1 MKQIVYEHNGKYL
14 LGGIKLGALELG
26 VKQFP
31 QMASAPVP
39 FRVQGLTI
47 IPQIASSM
55 GIYLTV
61 LNEKGQPMD
70 RSRDEIEIYRANE
83 ATFNQVASYTQ
94 GLITAFAQRKV
105 PLVVLPKNAETTLM
119 QLINAKANPQ
129 PKLQPKVEQPKPQQK
144 VEQPKPQPKVEQP
157 KVEQPKVEPKMEQ
170 PKVEQPKAEQP
181 KVKQPKVEEP
191 KAEQPKVEKKVDE
204 DKPEKEPLK
213 LKERMVRFFKGS
225 INEKDTEE
233 LVWELTDPVEGDDN
247 TVESLAYEI
256 LDKSPELIPL
266 ALPLL
271 QKVGIALGPKGIAVT
286 TILCRIIAM
295 AMKSKAA
302 KAEEKQELPEVKE
315 TPTLEATPVV
325 NVNVGTSDE
334 ATTPIQQ
341 TEEVAETAVG
351 VAGTSISWNK
361 DLTANSVEEKK
372 EDKAVEEIK
381 EDTITNTVED
391 NFGDIHTTSTGSE
404 LDAEGNII
412 YIRGDMA
419 PNPAPESITPTTKEF
434 MISEYSK
441 QKQFVIPYATI
452 ADSIPNLSIET
463 FIDNVNSIKDNPRLI
478 NNNKQLSEVHQLIK
492 TKLEEA
498 GDTVNVIR
506 LLRII
511 NRRLGSRGFE
521 ILYKAMCID
530 IPGSKLS
537 ADNRNTLYEGVPYI
551 VYLFKL
557 ANDQI
562 FGHETTEERNKR
574 YMASVSLYMEV
585 AQNSTLEE
593 LSMGGSEDV
602 DYDDFIV
609 DYDEDDFEDERQY
622 EMSEEDMTDSQA
634 KISLLI
640 GESRIL
646 TDILRYLNI
655 KYEDKHVKGFAAFQ
669 ILSCLS
675 TGGKKIT
682 ITSNELDLIG
692 LDKILVRLDKAN
704 LLIYSDKNM
713 PISPEILGYTI
724 HQLATQ
730 EMTFEGQ
737 YYQASQAAKA
747 RSGGD
752 PAKYAELMK
761 PEIERVKSGNYTYN
775 RVLPFVQANIKNAKE
790 VNGVNPLLEKYPG
803 ILEFSKVIND
813 PMKLRMEKIVM
824 KQTEENSRK
833 GIPMG
838 FIYQN
843 LNAKTVA
850 ERFYYLPAQSNT
862 LYEGFCEVEGF
873 TTEDY
878 RQTSKSDNNTVFF
891 SKESLVKNLGN
902 PAQHMVVIPYTNA
915 QQLINNPVSTILEFI
930 QRKAQLQGDLNVP
943 PFITINDNTK
953 IRAMEP

>member
-105 PLVVLPKNAETTLM
+105 PLVVLPKNAEATLM
-119 QLINAKANPQ
+119 QLINAKTNPQ
-129 PKLQPKVEQPKPQQK
+129 PKPQPKVEQPKPQPK
-144 VEQPKPQPKVEQP
+144 AEQPKPQPKPQPKVEESKIEPKVESKVEQPKVEQP
-157 KVEQPKVEPKMEQ
+157 KVEQPKVEQSKT
-170 PKVEQPKAEQP
+170 
-181 KVKQPKVEEP
+181 EE
-191 KAEQPKVEKKVDE
+191 KVDKKE
-204 DKPEKEPLK
+204 AEEKPEKEPLK

-286 TILCRIIAM
+286 AIICRIIAI

-315 TPTLEATPVV
+315 TPAVEAAPVV

-334 ATTPIQQ
+334 ATIPIKQ
-341 TEEVAETAVG
+341 TEEVAETTAG
-351 VAGTSISWNK
+351 VTGTGISWNK
-361 DLTANSVEEKK
+361 NLTANSVEEKK
-372 EDKAVEEIK
+372 EDDMVENSK
-381 EDTITNTVED
+381 EDTTTNAVED
-391 NFGDIHTTSTGSE
+391 DFGDNPTTSSGSE
-404 LDAEGNII
+404 LDSEGNII
-412 YIRGDMA
+412 YIRGDIA

-441 QKQFVIPYATI
+441 QKQFVISYATI
-452 ADSIPNLSIET
+452 ADSIPNLPIET

-537 ADNRNTLYEGVPYI
+537 ADNRNTLYEGIPYI
-551 VYLFKL
+551 VYLLKL

-562 FGHETTEERNKR
+562 FGNETAEERNKR

-593 LSMGGSEDV
+593 LSMGSSEDV
-602 DYDDFIV
+602 DYDDFVI

-675 TGGKKIT
+675 AGGKKIT

-692 LDKILVRLDKAN
+692 LGKILVRLDKAN

-752 PAKYAELMK
+752 PDKYAKLMK

-891 SKESLVKNLGN
+891 SKESLIKNLGN

-943 PFITINDNTK
+943 PFITISDNTK

>member
-39 FRVQGLTI
+39 FRIQGLTI

-105 PLVVLPKNAETTLM
+105 PLVVLPKNAEATLM

-129 PKLQPKVEQPKPQQK
+129 PKPQPKVEQPKPQPK
-144 VEQPKPQPKVEQP
+144 AEQPKPQPKPQPKVEEPKAEPKVESKVEQPKVEQP
-157 KVEQPKVEPKMEQ
+157 KVEQPKVEQSKTEE
-170 PKVEQPKAEQP
+170 KIDKRAAE
-181 KVKQPKVEEP
+181 E
-191 KAEQPKVEKKVDE
+191 
-204 DKPEKEPLK
+204 KPEKESLK

-233 LVWELTDPVEGDDN
+233 LVWELTDPVEGDNN

-286 TILCRIIAM
+286 TIICRIIAM

-315 TPTLEATPVV
+315 TPAVEAAPVV

-334 ATTPIQQ
+334 VTTPIKQ
-341 TEEVAETAVG
+341 TEEVAETAAG
-351 VAGTSISWNK
+351 VTGTGISWNK
-361 DLTANSVEEKK
+361 NLTANPSEEKK
-372 EDKAVEEIK
+372 EDDMAEESK
-381 EDTITNTVED
+381 EDTTTNAIED
-391 NFGDIHTTSTGSE
+391 NFGDNPTTSSGSE
-404 LDAEGNII
+404 LDSDGNII
-412 YIRGDMA
+412 YIRGDIA
-419 PNPAPESITPTTKEF
+419 SNPAPESITPTTKEF

-452 ADSIPNLSIET
+452 ADSIPNLPIET
-463 FIDNVNSIKDNPRLI
+463 FIDNANSIKDNPRLI

-551 VYLFKL
+551 VYLLKL

-562 FGHETTEERNKR
+562 FGNETAEERNKR

-593 LSMGGSEDV
+593 LSMGSSEDV
-602 DYDDFIV
+602 DYDDFVI

-675 TGGKKIT
+675 AGGKKIT

-692 LDKILVRLDKAN
+692 LGKILVRLDKAN

-730 EMTFEGQ
+730 EMTSEGQ
-737 YYQASQAAKA
+737 FYQASQAAKA

-943 PFITINDNTK
+943 PFITISDNTK

>member
-83 ATFNQVASYTQ
+83 ATFNQVATYTQ

-105 PLVVLPKNAETTLM
+105 PLVVLPKNAEATLM
-119 QLINAKANPQ
+119 QLINAKVNPQ
-129 PKLQPKVEQPKPQQK
+129 PKPQPKVEPKVEQPK
-144 VEQPKPQPKVEQP
+144 VQPKVEQP
-157 KVEQPKVEPKMEQ
+157 KVEQPKVE
-170 PKVEQPKAEQP
+170 
-181 KVKQPKVEEP
+181 QPKVEEP
-191 KAEQPKVEKKVDE
+191 KVEQPKVEKKVDE
-204 DKPEKEPLK
+204 DKLEKEPLK

-315 TPTLEATPVV
+315 TPAVEAAPVV

-334 ATTPIQQ
+334 VTTPIKQ
-341 TEEVAETAVG
+341 TEEVAETAAG
-351 VAGTSISWNK
+351 VTGTGISWNK
-361 DLTANSVEEKK
+361 NLTANPSEEKK
-372 EDKAVEEIK
+372 EDDMAEESK
-381 EDTITNTVED
+381 EDTTTNAIED
-391 NFGDIHTTSTGSE
+391 NFGDNPTTSSGSE
-404 LDAEGNII
+404 LDSDGNII
-412 YIRGDMA
+412 YIRGDIA
-419 PNPAPESITPTTKEF
+419 SNPAPESITPTTKEF

-452 ADSIPNLSIET
+452 ADSIPNLPIET

-551 VYLFKL
+551 VYLLKL

-562 FGHETTEERNKR
+562 FGHETAEERNKR

-675 TGGKKIT
+675 AGGKKIT

-704 LLIYSDKNM
+704 LIIYSDKNM

-730 EMTFEGQ
+730 EMTSEGQ
-737 YYQASQAAKA
+737 FYQASQAAKA

-943 PFITINDNTK
+943 PFITISDNTK

>member
-39 FRVQGLTI
+39 FRIQGLTI

-105 PLVVLPKNAETTLM
+105 PLVVLPKNAEATLM

-129 PKLQPKVEQPKPQQK
+129 PKPQPKVEQPKPQPK
-144 VEQPKPQPKVEQP
+144 AEQPKPQPKPQPKVEEPKAEPKVESKVEQPKVEQP
-157 KVEQPKVEPKMEQ
+157 KVEQPKVEQSKTEE
-170 PKVEQPKAEQP
+170 KIDKRAAE
-181 KVKQPKVEEP
+181 E
-191 KAEQPKVEKKVDE
+191 
-204 DKPEKEPLK
+204 KPEKEPLK

-233 LVWELTDPVEGDDN
+233 LVWELTDPVEGDNN

-286 TILCRIIAM
+286 TIICRIIAM

-315 TPTLEATPVV
+315 TPAVEAAPVV

-334 ATTPIQQ
+334 VTTPIKQ
-341 TEEVAETAVG
+341 TEEVAETAAG
-351 VAGTSISWNK
+351 VTGTGISWNK
-361 DLTANSVEEKK
+361 NLTANPSEEKK
-372 EDKAVEEIK
+372 EDDMAEESK
-381 EDTITNTVED
+381 EDTTTNAIED
-391 NFGDIHTTSTGSE
+391 NFGDNPTTSSGSE
-404 LDAEGNII
+404 LDSDGNVI
-412 YIRGDMA
+412 YIRGDIA
-419 PNPAPESITPTTKEF
+419 SNPAPESITPTTKEF

-452 ADSIPNLSIET
+452 ADSIPNLPIET

-551 VYLFKL
+551 VYLLKL

-562 FGHETTEERNKR
+562 FGNETAEERNKR

-593 LSMGGSEDV
+593 LSMGSSEDV
-602 DYDDFIV
+602 DYDDFVI

-675 TGGKKIT
+675 AGGKKIT

-692 LDKILVRLDKAN
+692 LGKILVRLDKAN

-943 PFITINDNTK
+943 PFITISDNTR

>member
-83 ATFNQVASYTQ
+83 ATFNQVTSYTQ

-105 PLVVLPKNAETTLM
+105 PLVVLPKNAEATLM
-119 QLINAKANPQ
+119 QLINAKVNPQ
-129 PKLQPKVEQPKPQQK
+129 PKSQPKVEQPKPQPK

-157 KVEQPKVEPKMEQ
+157 KVEPKV
-170 PKVEQPKAEQP
+170 EQP
-181 KVKQPKVEEP
+181 KVKQPKVEQP
-191 KAEQPKVEKKVDE
+191 KVEEPKVEKKVDE

-302 KAEEKQELPEVKE
+302 KVEEKQELPEVKE
-315 TPTLEATPVV
+315 TPTLEAAPVV

-341 TEEVAETAVG
+341 TEEVAKTAVG
-351 VAGTSISWNK
+351 VAGTGISWNK

-372 EDKAVEEIK
+372 EDEAVEEIK

-391 NFGDIHTTSTGSE
+391 NFSDSHTTSTGSE

-452 ADSIPNLSIET
+452 ADSIPNLPIET

-562 FGHETTEERNKR
+562 FGHETAEERNKR

-675 TGGKKIT
+675 AGGKKIT

-704 LLIYSDKNM
+704 LIIYSDKNM

-730 EMTFEGQ
+730 EMTSEGQ
-737 YYQASQAAKA
+737 FYQASQAAKV

-790 VNGVNPLLEKYPG
+790 INGVNPLLEKYPG

-862 LYEGFCEVEGF
+862 LYEGFCEVERF

-943 PFITINDNTK
+943 PFITISDNTK

>member
-83 ATFNQVASYTQ
+83 ATFNQVATYTQ

-105 PLVVLPKNAETTLM
+105 PLVVLPKNAEATLM
-119 QLINAKANPQ
+119 QLINAKVNPQ
-129 PKLQPKVEQPKPQQK
+129 PKPQPKVEPKVEQPK
-144 VEQPKPQPKVEQP
+144 VQPKVEQP
-157 KVEQPKVEPKMEQ
+157 KVEQPKVE
-170 PKVEQPKAEQP
+170 
-181 KVKQPKVEEP
+181 QPKVEEP
-191 KAEQPKVEKKVDE
+191 KVEQPKVEKKVDE

-315 TPTLEATPVV
+315 TPAVEAAPVV

-334 ATTPIQQ
+334 VTTPIKQ
-341 TEEVAETAVG
+341 TEEVAETAAG
-351 VAGTSISWNK
+351 VTGTGISWNK
-361 DLTANSVEEKK
+361 NLTANPSEEKK
-372 EDKAVEEIK
+372 EDDMAEESK
-381 EDTITNTVED
+381 EDTTTNAIED
-391 NFGDIHTTSTGSE
+391 NFGDNPTTSSGSE
-404 LDAEGNII
+404 LDSDGNII
-412 YIRGDMA
+412 YIRGDIA
-419 PNPAPESITPTTKEF
+419 SNPAPESITPTTKEF

-452 ADSIPNLSIET
+452 ADSIPNLPIET

-551 VYLFKL
+551 VYLLKL

-562 FGHETTEERNKR
+562 FGHETAEERNKR

-675 TGGKKIT
+675 AGGKKIT

-704 LLIYSDKNM
+704 LIIYSDKNM

-730 EMTFEGQ
+730 EMTSEGQ
-737 YYQASQAAKA
+737 FYQASQAAKA

-790 VNGVNPLLEKYPG
+790 INGVNPLLEKYPG

-902 PAQHMVVIPYTNA
+902 PAQHMVVVPYTNA

-930 QRKAQLQGDLNVP
+930 QKRAQLQGDLNVP
-943 PFITINDNTK
+943 PFITISDNTK

>member
-39 FRVQGLTI
+39 FRIQGLTI

-105 PLVVLPKNAETTLM
+105 PLVVLPKNAEATLM

-129 PKLQPKVEQPKPQQK
+129 PKPQPKVEQPKPQPKPQPK
-144 VEQPKPQPKVEQP
+144 VEEPKAEPKVEQPKVEQP
-157 KVEQPKVEPKMEQ
+157 KVEQPKVEQSKT
-170 PKVEQPKAEQP
+170 
-181 KVKQPKVEEP
+181 EE
-191 KAEQPKVEKKVDE
+191 KVDKKAAE
-204 DKPEKEPLK
+204 EKPEKEPLK
-213 LKERMVRFFKGS
+213 LKERLVRFFKGS

-295 AMKSKAA
+295 AMKSKSA
-302 KAEEKQELPEVKE
+302 KADGKQELPEVKE
-315 TPTLEATPVV
+315 TPVVEAAPVV
-325 NVNVGTSDE
+325 NFNVGTSDE
-334 ATTPIQQ
+334 ATTPIKQ
-341 TEEVAETAVG
+341 TEEVAETAAG
-351 VAGTSISWNK
+351 VTGTGISWNK
-361 DLTANSVEEKK
+361 NLSANSVEEKK
-372 EDKAVEEIK
+372 EDDMVEDSK
-381 EDTITNTVED
+381 EDTTTNAVED
-391 NFGDIHTTSTGSE
+391 NFGDNPTTSSGSE
-404 LDAEGNII
+404 LDSEGNII
-412 YIRGDMA
+412 YIRGDIA

-452 ADSIPNLSIET
+452 ADSIPNLPIET

-562 FGHETTEERNKR
+562 FGHETAEERNKR

-675 TGGKKIT
+675 AGGKKIT

-692 LDKILVRLDKAN
+692 LGKILVRLDKAN

-943 PFITINDNTK
+943 PFITISDNTK

>member
-39 FRVQGLTI
+39 FRIQGLTI

-105 PLVVLPKNAETTLM
+105 PLVVLLKNAEATLM

-157 KVEQPKVEPKMEQ
+157 KVEEPKVEAKVEQ
-170 PKVEQPKAEQP
+170 PKVEQPK
-181 KVKQPKVEEP
+181 V
-191 KAEQPKVEKKVDE
+191 EQPKVEQPKTEEKVDKKAEE

-341 TEEVAETAVG
+341 TEEVAKTAVG
-351 VAGTSISWNK
+351 VAGTGISWNK

-372 EDKAVEEIK
+372 EDEAVEEIK

-391 NFGDIHTTSTGSE
+391 NFSDSHTTSTGSE

-412 YIRGDMA
+412 YIRGDIA

-452 ADSIPNLSIET
+452 ADSISNLPIET

-551 VYLFKL
+551 VYLLKL

-562 FGHETTEERNKR
+562 FGNETAEERNKR

-593 LSMGGSEDV
+593 LSMGSSEDV
-602 DYDDFIV
+602 DYDDFVI

-675 TGGKKIT
+675 AGGKKIT

-692 LDKILVRLDKAN
+692 LGKILVRLDKAN

-761 PEIERVKSGNYTYN
+761 PEIERVKSGNYAYN
-775 RVLPFVQANIKNAKE
+775 RILPFVQANIKNAKE

-943 PFITINDNTK
+943 PFITISDNTK

>member
-39 FRVQGLTI
+39 FRIQGLTI

-105 PLVVLPKNAETTLM
+105 PLVVLPKNAEAILM

-129 PKLQPKVEQPKPQQK
+129 PKPQPKVEQPKPQPK
-144 VEQPKPQPKVEQP
+144 AEQPKPQPKPQPKVEEPKAEPKVESKVEQP
-157 KVEQPKVEPKMEQ
+157 KVEQPKVEQSKTEE
-170 PKVEQPKAEQP
+170 KIDKRAAE
-181 KVKQPKVEEP
+181 E
-191 KAEQPKVEKKVDE
+191 
-204 DKPEKEPLK
+204 KPEKEPLK

-233 LVWELTDPVEGDDN
+233 LVWELTDPVEGNNN

-286 TILCRIIAM
+286 TIICRIIAI

-302 KAEEKQELPEVKE
+302 KAEEKQELSEVKE
-315 TPTLEATPVV
+315 TPAVEAAPVV

-334 ATTPIQQ
+334 VTTPIKQ
-341 TEEVAETAVG
+341 TEEVAKTAAG
-351 VAGTSISWNK
+351 VTGTGISWNK
-361 DLTANSVEEKK
+361 NLTANPSEEKK
-372 EDKAVEEIK
+372 EDDMAEESK
-381 EDTITNTVED
+381 EDTTTNAIED
-391 NFGDIHTTSTGSE
+391 NFGDNPTTSTGSE

-419 PNPAPESITPTTKEF
+419 PNPASESITPTTKEF

-452 ADSIPNLSIET
+452 ADSIPNLPIET

-551 VYLFKL
+551 VYLLKL

-562 FGHETTEERNKR
+562 FGNETAEERNKR

-593 LSMGGSEDV
+593 LSMGSSEDV
-602 DYDDFIV
+602 DYDDFVI

-675 TGGKKIT
+675 AGGKKIT

-692 LDKILVRLDKAN
+692 LGKILVRLDKAN

-943 PFITINDNTK
+943 PFITISDNTK

>member
-1 MKQIVYEHNGKYL
+1 M
-14 LGGIKLGALELG
+14 
-26 VKQFP
+26 
-31 QMASAPVP
+31 
-39 FRVQGLTI
+39 
-47 IPQIASSM
+47 
-55 GIYLTV
+55 
-61 LNEKGQPMD
+61 
-70 RSRDEIEIYRANE
+70 
-83 ATFNQVASYTQ
+83 
-94 GLITAFAQRKV
+94 
-105 PLVVLPKNAETTLM
+105 
-119 QLINAKANPQ
+119 
-129 PKLQPKVEQPKPQQK
+129 
-144 VEQPKPQPKVEQP
+144 
-157 KVEQPKVEPKMEQ
+157 
-170 PKVEQPKAEQP
+170 
-181 KVKQPKVEEP
+181 
-191 KAEQPKVEKKVDE
+191 
-204 DKPEKEPLK
+204 
-213 LKERMVRFFKGS
+213 
-225 INEKDTEE
+225 
-233 LVWELTDPVEGDDN
+233 
-247 TVESLAYEI
+247 
-256 LDKSPELIPL
+256 
-266 ALPLL
+266 
-271 QKVGIALGPKGIAVT
+271 
-286 TILCRIIAM
+286 
-295 AMKSKAA
+295 
-302 KAEEKQELPEVKE
+302 
-315 TPTLEATPVV
+315 
-325 NVNVGTSDE
+325 
-334 ATTPIQQ
+334 
-341 TEEVAETAVG
+341 
-351 VAGTSISWNK
+351 
-361 DLTANSVEEKK
+361 
-372 EDKAVEEIK
+372 
-381 EDTITNTVED
+381 
-391 NFGDIHTTSTGSE
+391 
-404 LDAEGNII
+404 
-412 YIRGDMA
+412 
-419 PNPAPESITPTTKEF
+419 
-434 MISEYSK
+434 
-441 QKQFVIPYATI
+441 
-452 ADSIPNLSIET
+452 
-463 FIDNVNSIKDNPRLI
+463 
-478 NNNKQLSEVHQLIK
+478 IK

-562 FGHETTEERNKR
+562 FGHETAEERNKR

-675 TGGKKIT
+675 AGGKKIT

-704 LLIYSDKNM
+704 LIIYSDKNM

-730 EMTFEGQ
+730 EMTSEGQ
-737 YYQASQAAKA
+737 FYQASQAAKA

-790 VNGVNPLLEKYPG
+790 INGVNPLLEKYPG

-813 PMKLRMEKIVM
+813 PTKLRMEKIVM

-902 PAQHMVVIPYTNA
+902 PAQHMVVVPYTNA

-930 QRKAQLQGDLNVP
+930 QKRAQLQGDLNVP
-943 PFITINDNTK
+943 PFITISDNTK